1 MASTQKTITLSQ
13 IAAPQTPTVSTLSS
27 KQKLEVTPLVIP
39 ARFTWS
45 PGQEKP
51 PSIQPLKTALDPTK
65 GVPYIKSVTLG
76 KTHSNAA
83 GPTVPVLITGLEP
96 TPISSTTPHKLET
109 YKPHYNKDG
118 HSFIVPKDT
127 HVHNTKL
134 WENPTP
140 GFASKSAPQSV
151 DIEKLKVGT
160 VAVSE
165 KSKQINSVTSPEL
178 YQLVES
184 KLKLL
189 GANATKSKALNG
201 GSAIEI
207 QNTELDKLLE
217 QYKQSLGE
225 PKTNPLEHTVT
236 LQTWDDASKHFGK
249 THAAGAVHG
258 DLRNNLLAADTNHE
272 IVTELHYELVYPS
285 SQESK

>member
-1 MASTQKTITLSQ
+1 MANTNKTITLSS
-13 IAAPQTPTVSTLSS
+13 IGAPQAPAVSTLSS
-27 KQKLEVTPLVIP
+27 KQKLEVTPLNIP
-39 ARFTWS
+39 VRFSWS

-51 PSIQPLKTALDPTK
+51 PSVQPLKTALDPSK

-83 GPTVPVLITGLEP
+83 APTVPVLITGLEP
-96 TPISSTTPHKLET
+96 TPISSSTPHKLET

-118 HSFIVPKDT
+118 HSFIVPQDT

-134 WENPTP
+134 WENPAP
-140 GFASKSAPQSV
+140 GFAAKAPLQSV
-151 DIEKLKVGT
+151 DIDKLKAGT
-160 VAVSE
+160 IAVSE
-165 KSKQINSVTSPEL
+165 KTKQINAAASPEL

-189 GANATKSKALNG
+189 GANASKTKTLTG
-201 GSAIEI
+201 PAIEI
-207 QNTELDKLLE
+207 QNSELDKLLE

-236 LQTWDDASKHFGK
+236 LQTWDDSKHFGK
-249 THAAGAVHG
+249 TIANGAVHG
-258 DLRNNLLAADTNHE
+258 EKRNTLLAADTNHE
-272 IVTELHYELVYPS
+272 IVTELHYELVYPAA
-285 SQESK
+285 QQDGSK